1 MDKFY
6 LVKSSPNWADEIDF
20 EGFDLF
26 SEDEYQ
32 NELAKFKKLSDD
44 GRSCSGYCGS
54 NEEYEVSASQVLR
67 DLERA
72 KVIDIDEHAFLF
84 ENFGSHY
91 GTTHYEWWD
100 DLDCDEDEDYDE
112 DEDEE

>member
-32 NELAKFKKLSDD
+32 NELARFKKLSDK
-44 GRSCSGYCGS
+44 GRSCNGYCGS

-84 ENFGSHY
+84 EHFGDHY
-91 GTTHYEWWD
+91 GTTHYCWWNEED
-100 DLDCDEDEDYDE
+100 YEEDEDDDDVE
-112 DEDEE
+112 N